1 MRPKLK
7 AILYRHR
14 IPVEDTEDLIQ
25 ETLLTLVRRRLE
37 IRDPEAWVIAVL
49 KKKCLMYWRARRR
62 RLYRAV
68 EEGLLDVLAAPQAPP
83 TRRIDLE
90 RDFGKLLHQM
100 PSRCQDLIRLR
111 FALGFNPREIAERLG
126 YRISSIS
133 KITQRC
139 LAALTRELLAA
150 GYCRSRE

>member
-49 KKKCLMYWRARRR
+49 KKKCLMYWRA
-62 RLYRAV
+62 
-68 EEGLLDVLAAPQAPP
+68 GL
-83 TRRIDLE
+83 
-90 RDFGKLLHQM
+90 
-100 PSRCQDLIRLR
+100 
-111 FALGFNPREIAERLG
+111 PR
-126 YRISSIS
+126 
-133 KITQRC
+133 
-139 LAALTRELLAA
+139 
-150 GYCRSRE
+150 